1 MDEATK
7 DYFYS
12 IFFRLEMYRRS
23 GEEFQI
29 FFSDLMFLTDP
40 HFIKV
45 APFGG
50 DGGNDGCVA
59 NKGHYYQIYAPKP
72 TTPAHQTHKTV
83 LQKSVTDFEKLN
95 THWNG
100 QTGLPN
106 ISEYYF
112 VYNDRF
118 QGIPP
123 DIITTLAALKSTYNL
138 DNSECIHSAI
148 IENYFDILTE
158 KQKLKLLNRLPIN
171 EVPFTVDPS
180 ALGKLLQ
187 HLSNQNIN
195 SLGFLEID
203 VPIWDEKIKFNGISQ
218 NLDLKLKTNSLQ
230 GHRVRDYLKGSKST
244 DSQDIAQQI
253 NNIYKESKIHLPDTL
268 ENSADMR
275 YFWIVDRLIP
285 TDIFQTAS
293 IPVLQA
299 FRNASEIV
307 LAHYFDT
314 CDVYDNPNQ
323 LHA

>member
-7 DYFYS
+7 DYFYT
-12 IFFRLEMYRRS
+12 IFFRLEMYKRS

-29 FFSDLMFLTDP
+29 FFSDLMCLKDSS
-40 HFIKV
+40 FIKV
-45 APFGG
+45 SPFGG
-50 DGGNDGCVA
+50 DGGNDGCVP

-72 TTPAHQTHKTV
+72 TTQVSQSHKTV
-83 LQKSVTDFEKLN
+83 LQKSVADFNKLN
-95 THWNG
+95 EHWNG

-123 DIITTLAALKSTYNL
+123 DIITTLASLKSIYKLN
-138 DNSECIHSAI
+138 NSECIHSGI
-148 IENYFDILTE
+148 IENHFDNFTE
-158 KQKLKLLNRLPIN
+158 KQKLKLLNRAPIN
-171 EVPFTVDPS
+171 EIPFTVNPS
-180 ALGKLLQ
+180 ALGQLLQ

-203 VPIWDEKIKFNGISQ
+203 VPVWDEKIKFNGISA

-230 GHRVRDYLKGSKST
+230 GHRVRDFLISSKKT
-244 DSQDIAQQI
+244 DPQDIAQQI
-253 NNIYKESKIHLPDTL
+253 NNIYKESKVHIPDTL

-285 TDIFQTAS
+285 TEILQTAS
-293 IPVLQA
+293 TPVLQA
-299 FRNASEIV
+299 YRNASEIV

-314 CDVYDNPNQ
+314 CDVYDNPDK

>member
-7 DYFYS
+7 DYFYN

-29 FFSDLMFLTDP
+29 FFSDLMFLKDP
-40 HFIKV
+40 NFIKV

-50 DGGNDGCVA
+50 DGGNDGCVPS
-59 NKGHYYQIYAPKP
+59 KGQYYQIYAPKP
-72 TTPAHQTHKTV
+72 TTSANQSHKTV
-83 LQKSVTDFEKLN
+83 LQKSVTDFVKLN
-95 THWNG
+95 QHWNG
-100 QTGLPN
+100 KTGLTN
-106 ISEYYF
+106 ISGYYF

-118 QGIPP
+118 QGIPT
-123 DIITTLAALKSTYNL
+123 DIITTLASLKSTYNL
-138 DNSECIHSAI
+138 TSSECIHSGI
-148 IENYFDILTE
+148 IENDFENLTE
-158 KQKLKLLNRLPIN
+158 RQKLRLLNRAPLN
-171 EVPFTVDPS
+171 EVPFSVDPS

-195 SLGFLEID
+195 SLGFLDID

-230 GHRVRDYLKGSKST
+230 GHRVRDYLKASKST

-253 NNIYKESKIHLPDTL
+253 NNIYKESKIHIPETL

-285 TDIFQTAS
+285 SDIFNTAAA
-293 IPVLQA
+293 PVLQA